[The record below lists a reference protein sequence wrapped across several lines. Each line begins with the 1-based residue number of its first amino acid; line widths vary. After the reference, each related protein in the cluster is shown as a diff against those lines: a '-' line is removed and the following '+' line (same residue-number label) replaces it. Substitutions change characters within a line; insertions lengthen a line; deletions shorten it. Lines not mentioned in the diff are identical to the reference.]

1 MDVHKI
7 FIRIGENS
15 PQLMVLMV
23 LSSDVTVIQDAYNMV
38 RWIMK
43 NKKYINDMEL
53 EYVVDEDYNGSY

>member
-15 PQLMVLMV
+15 PQLMVLR
-23 LSSDVTVIQDAYNMV
+23 SDVTVIQDAYNMV

>member
-1 MDVHKI
+1 
-7 FIRIGENS
+7 
-15 PQLMVLMV
+15 MVP
-23 LSSDVTVIQDAYNMV
+23 SSDVTVIQDAYNMV

>member
-15 PQLMVLMV
+15 PQLMV